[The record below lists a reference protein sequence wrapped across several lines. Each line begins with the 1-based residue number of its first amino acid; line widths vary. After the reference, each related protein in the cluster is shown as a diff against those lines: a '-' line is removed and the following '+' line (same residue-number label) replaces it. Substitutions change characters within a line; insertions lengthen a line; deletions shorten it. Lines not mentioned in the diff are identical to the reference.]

1 MVSVG
6 AASTSSWPTDGR
18 TDNERNDMCMMMTK
32 RKSRQKKA
40 TFFDEEKKIKS
51 SFVRVRY
58 FIFFSLERGEESP
71 LFAPHII
78 ITLNN
83 SS

>member
-18 TDNERNDMCMMMTK
+18 TDNERRNDMYFDDKKKVANKK
-32 RKSRQKKA
+32 RLFSKMKK
-40 TFFDEEKKIKS
+40 KKIKR

-58 FIFFSLERGEESP
+58 FIFFSLEERGEESP
-71 LFAPHII
+71 LFAPH
-78 ITLNN
+78 T
-83 SS
+83 SSSR

>member
-18 TDNERNDMCMMMTK
+18 TTKEETICILMTK

-58 FIFFSLERGEESP
+58 FIFFSLEERGEESP
-71 LFAPHII
+71 LFAPH
-78 ITLNN
+78 T
-83 SS
+83 SSSR